1 MFAGL
6 GGGYDARAAAF
17 RTARPGE
24 SMSLPK
30 RGTTARAEEAR
41 ALERA
46 RDLPNART
54 AVDVDTLKRS
64 FADHLQ
70 FSQGRDEHTATALD
84 RYFAVAYAVRDRM
97 MRRWIQT
104 QQAYYKN
111 DAKRVYYL
119 SLEFLMGKALENNLL
134 NLGLYDNMRSALS
147 DLGLELADLLEQ
159 EPDAGLGNGG
169 LGRLAACFLD
179 SLATLSIPAYGYG
192 IRYEFG
198 IFDQE
203 IRNGY
208 QVERPEEWLRFG
220 SAWEIPRPDAT
231 VPVALYGRTERYTDA
246 KGRLRVR
253 WVDARH
259 VLGMPYDV
267 PIAGYGTDNV
277 NGLRLWRARAS
288 QELDL
293 ADFNAG
299 DYLAAVEDKDLSENI
314 SKVLYPNDLTV
325 MGKELRLQQQ
335 YFFVCCSIHDIVN
348 RHLKMHDGFAGFPD
362 KVAIQM
368 NDTHPAIAV
377 AELMRVF
384 VDEHGLEWDEAW
396 EICRA
401 TFGYTNHTLMPE
413 ALEKWSVDLFGRVL
427 PRHLEIVYEVN
438 RRFLESVRAGKKADE
453 AAIARM
459 SLIEEGPQQQV
470 RMANLAV
477 VGSHS
482 VNGVA
487 ALHTELLK
495 RELFRDF
502 HQLWPERFNNKTNGV
517 TPRRWLLQANPA
529 LAKSITEVIGPE
541 WITDATQL
549 RRLEPLAED
558 GGFRRLFREIKRDN
572 KARLAEAVRAE
583 NGITLDLDS
592 IFDVQVK
599 RIHEYKRQL
608 LDVLR
613 VASEYLRLKE
623 DRAYDPYPRAYLFGG
638 KAAPGYAMAKWIV
651 KLVNA
656 VADVVN
662 RDVDVRGRITV
673 AFLKN
678 YRVSLAERIFP
689 ASDVSEQISTAGKE
703 ASGTGNMKFAMN
715 GALTIGTLDGANVEI
730 REEVGAE
737 NFFLF
742 GLTVEQVAAL
752 KQRGYDPWEWYRNDR
767 RLKQV
772 LDAMSSGVFSPG
784 EPALFRPIVDSLLNG
799 GDPYLV
805 LADFAAYCAAQE
817 EVERA
822 YRDPER
828 WTRMAILNVARTGKF
843 SSDRTIREYSEEI
856 WGVRSVRIG

>member
-1 MFAGL
+1 MPPP
-6 GGGYDARAAAF
+6 R
-17 RTARPGE
+17 
-24 SMSLPK
+24 
-30 RGTTARAEEAR
+30 RGTTPARAEEAK

-46 RDLPNART
+46 RHLPNART
-54 AVDVDTLKRS
+54 ASDVETLKRA

-70 FSQGRDEHTATALD
+70 YSQGKDEHTATALD

-97 MRRWIQT
+97 TRRWIQT
-104 QQAYYKN
+104 QQAYYKR

-119 SLEFLMGKALENNLL
+119 SLEFLMGRALENNLL
-134 NLGLYDNMRSALS
+134 NLGVQEPMRAALADLGLDLS
-147 DLGLELADLLEQ
+147 DLLDQ

-179 SLATLSIPAYGYG
+179 SLATLGYPAYGYG

-208 QVERPEEWLRFG
+208 QIERPEEWLRFG
-220 SAWEIPRPDAT
+220 SAWEIARPEYV
-231 VPVALYGRTERYTDA
+231 VPVSLYGRTEHGSDPSGQHA
-246 KGRLRVR
+246 AR

-267 PIAGYGTDNV
+267 PIAGHRNGTV
-277 NGLRLWRARAS
+277 NTLRLWRARAS

-299 DYLAAVEDKDLSENI
+299 DYLAAVEDKGFSENI

-335 YFFVCCSIHDIVN
+335 YFFVCCSIHDIVT
-348 RHLKMHDGFAGFPD
+348 RHLKVHEGFANFPD
-362 KVAIQM
+362 KVAIQL
-368 NDTHPAIAV
+368 NDTHPAIAI
-377 AELMRVF
+377 AELMRVL
-384 VDEHGLEWDEAW
+384 VDEHRLEWDEAW
-396 EICRA
+396 ELCRA

-427 PRHLEIVYEVN
+427 PRHLEIVLELN
-438 RRFLESVRAGKKADE
+438 RRFLEGVRREGKADE
-453 AAIARM
+453 GAIARM
-459 SLIEEGPQQQV
+459 SLVEEGPVKQV

-477 VGSHS
+477 VGSRS

-502 HQLWPERFNNKTNGV
+502 HALWPEKFNNKTNGV

-529 LAKSITEVIGPE
+529 LASAITEVIGPE
-541 WITDATQL
+541 WVTDAARL
-549 RRLEPLAED
+549 RALEPLAED
-558 GGFRRLFREIKRDN
+558 AGFRALFRDVKRDN
-572 KARLAEAVRAE
+572 KQRLAEIVRAE
-583 NGITLDLDS
+583 NGITLDLDA

-608 LDVLR
+608 LAILH
-613 VASEYLRLKE
+613 VAAEYLRMKE
-623 DRAYDPYPRAYLFGG
+623 DRSYEPYPRAFLFGG
-638 KAAPGYAMAKWIV
+638 KAAPGYAMAKWII
-651 KLVNA
+651 KLANA
-656 VADVVN
+656 VGEIVN
-662 RDVDVRGRITV
+662 HDVDVRGRMTV
-673 AFLKN
+673 VFLRN

-689 ASDVSEQISTAGKE
+689 AAEVSEQISTAGKE
-703 ASGTGNMKFAMN
+703 ASGTGNMKFALN
-715 GALTIGTLDGANVEI
+715 GALTVGTLDGANVEI
-730 REEVGAE
+730 REEVGPE

-752 KQRGYDPWEWYRNDR
+752 KKRGYEPWEYYRNDR
-767 RLKQV
+767 RLKGV
-772 LDAMSSGVFSPG
+772 LDAVASGVFSPG
-784 EPALFRPIVDSLLNG
+784 EPSLFRPIVDSLLNG

-805 LADFAAYCAAQE
+805 LADFAAYCACQE

-822 YRDPER
+822 YRDPDR
-828 WTRMAILNVARTGKF
+828 WTRMAILNVARAGKF
-843 SSDRTIREYSEEI
+843 SSDRTIREYAEQI
-856 WGVRSVRIG
+856 WGVEPVVVE

>member
-1 MFAGL
+1 MPPPR
-6 GGGYDARAAAF
+6 RAA
-17 RTARPGE
+17 P
-24 SMSLPK
+24 
-30 RGTTARAEEAR
+30 ARAEEAK
-41 ALERA
+41 ALQRA
-46 RDLPNART
+46 RHLPNART
-54 AVDVDTLKRS
+54 ASDVDALRRA

-70 FSQGRDEHTATALD
+70 YSQGKDEHSATALD
-84 RYFAVAYAVRDRM
+84 RYFAVAYAVRDRL

-104 QQAYYKN
+104 QQAYYKQ

-119 SLEFLMGKALENNLL
+119 SLEFLMGRALENNLS
-134 NLGLYDNMRSALS
+134 NLGVTDAMRAALAG
-147 DLGLELADLLEQ
+147 LGLDLADLLEQ

-179 SLATLSIPAYGYG
+179 SLATLSYPAYGYG

-220 SAWEIPRPDAT
+220 NAWEVARPEYV
-231 VPVALYGRTERYTDA
+231 VPVAFYGRTEHHLDEH
-246 KGRLRVR
+246 GRTRAR

-267 PIAGYGTDNV
+267 PIAGFGNAAV
-277 NGLRLWRARAS
+277 NTLRLWRARAS

-299 DYLAAVEDKDLSENI
+299 DYLAAVEEKDLSENI

-335 YFFVCCSIHDIVN
+335 YFFVCCSIHDIVG
-348 RHLKMHDGFAGFPD
+348 RYLKVHDGFDGFPD
-362 KVAIQM
+362 KVAIQL
-368 NDTHPAIAV
+368 NDTHPAIAI
-377 AELMRVF
+377 AELMRVL
-384 VDEHGLEWDEAW
+384 VDEHALEWDRAW
-396 EICRA
+396 ELCRA

-413 ALEKWSVDLFGRVL
+413 ALEKWTVDLFGRVL
-427 PRHLEIVYEVN
+427 PRHLEIVYELN
-438 RRFLESVRAGKKADE
+438 RRFLDVVRASGRADE

-459 SLIEEGPQQQV
+459 SLIEEGPVKQV

-477 VGSHS
+477 VGSRS

-495 RELFRDF
+495 KDLLKDF
-502 HQLWPERFNNKTNGV
+502 HALWPERFNNKTNGV
-517 TPRRWLLQANPA
+517 TPRRWLLQANPG
-529 LAKSITEVIGPE
+529 LARAITEVIGPE
-541 WITDATQL
+541 WVTDAARL
-549 RRLEPLAED
+549 RALEPLAED
-558 GGFRRLFREIKRDN
+558 AGFRTLFREVKREN
-572 KARLAEAVRAE
+572 KQRLAEIVRAE

-613 VASEYLRLKE
+613 VASEYLRIKE
-623 DRAYDPYPRAYLFGG
+623 DRSYEPFPRSYLFGG
-638 KAAPGYAMAKWIV
+638 KAAPGYAMAKWII
-651 KLVNA
+651 KLVNS

-662 RDVDVRGRITV
+662 HDVDVKGRIAV
-673 AFLKN
+673 AFLRN

-689 ASDVSEQISTAGKE
+689 AAEVSEQISTAGKE
-703 ASGTGNMKFAMN
+703 ASGTGNMKFALN
-715 GALTIGTLDGANVEI
+715 GALTVGTLDGANVEI

-752 KQRGYDPWEWYRNDR
+752 RRRGYQPWEVYRNDR

-772 LDAMSSGVFSPG
+772 LDALSSGVFSPE
-784 EPALFRPIVDSLLNG
+784 EPGLFRPVVDSLLNG

-805 LADFAAYCAAQE
+805 LADFAAYCACQE

-822 YRDPER
+822 YRDRER

-843 SSDRTIREYSEEI
+843 SSDRTIREYAEGI
-856 WGVRSVRIG
+856 WGVEPVHVE

>member
-1 MFAGL
+1 MPPPSKAVQ
-6 GGGYDARAAAF
+6 AR
-17 RTARPGE
+17 G
-24 SMSLPK
+24 
-30 RGTTARAEEAR
+30 EEAR

-46 RDLPNART
+46 RQLPNART
-54 AVDVDTLKRS
+54 AADVDTLKRA

-70 FSQGRDEHTATALD
+70 YSQGKDEHTATAMD

-97 MRRWIQT
+97 TRRWIET
-104 QQAYYKN
+104 QQSYYKV
-111 DAKRVYYL
+111 DAKRIYYL
-119 SLEFLMGKALENNLL
+119 SLEFLMGKALEDNLL
-134 NLGLYDNMRSALS
+134 NLGLYDNMRAALK
-147 DLGLELADLLEQ
+147 DLGLELADLLGY

-179 SLATLSIPAYGYG
+179 SLATLSYPAYGYG

-198 IFDQE
+198 IFEQA

-208 QVERPEEWLRFG
+208 QVELPEEWLRFG
-220 SAWEIPRPDAT
+220 NAWEIARPEYV
-231 VPVALYGRTERYTDA
+231 VPVAFFGRTEHGTDERGRY
-246 KGRLRVR
+246 RVR
-253 WVDARH
+253 WIDTRH
-259 VLGMPYDV
+259 VLGMPYDT
-267 PIAGYGTDNV
+267 PIAGFRNGTV
-277 NGLRLWRARAS
+277 NTLRLWRARAH

-299 DYLAAVEDKDLSENI
+299 DYLAAVADKDVSENI

-335 YFFVCCSIHDIVN
+335 YFFVCCSIHDIIN
-348 RHLKMHDGFAGFPD
+348 RHLKVHESFESFPD
-362 KVAIQM
+362 KVAIQL
-368 NDTHPAIAV
+368 NDTHPAIAI
-377 AELMRVF
+377 AELMRVL
-384 VDEHGLEWDEAW
+384 VDEQGMGWDDAW
-396 EICRA
+396 EICEA

-438 RRFLESVRAGKKADE
+438 RRFLEGVRRGGRADE

-459 SLIEEGPQQQV
+459 SLIEEGAVKQV

-477 VGSHS
+477 IGSRS

-495 RELFRDF
+495 KDLFREF
-502 HQLWPERFNNKTNGV
+502 HQLWPEKFNNKTNGV

-529 LAKSITEVIGPE
+529 LAGAITEVIGPE
-541 WITDATQL
+541 WVTDTTRLHA
-549 RRLEPLAED
+549 LEPLAED
-558 GGFRRLFREIKRDN
+558 AGFRRLFRRVKRDN
-572 KARLAEAVRAE
+572 KERLAAIVKAD
-583 NGITLDLDS
+583 NGLTLDLDS
-592 IFDVQVK
+592 MFDVQVK

-608 LDVLR
+608 LAILR
-613 VASEYLRLKE
+613 VASEVLRMKE
-623 DRAYDPYPRAYLFGG
+623 DKAYDPFPRSYLFGG

-651 KLVNA
+651 KLITS
-656 VADVVN
+656 VADVAN
-662 RDVDVRGRITV
+662 RDPDVRGRIAV
-673 AFLKN
+673 AFLRN

-689 ASDVSEQISTAGKE
+689 AAELSEQISTAGKE
-703 ASGTGNMKFAMN
+703 ASGTGNMKFALN

-730 REEVGAE
+730 REEVGPE

-752 KQRGYDPWEWYRNDR
+752 RKRGYDPREEVRADPR
-767 RLKQV
+767 MRSV
-772 LDAMSSGVFSPG
+772 LDALGGATFSPE
-784 EPALFRPIVDSLLNG
+784 EPGLFRPIVDSLLSG

-805 LADFAAYCAAQE
+805 LADFAAYCACQD

-828 WTRMAILNVARTGKF
+828 WTRMAIRNVARSGKF
-843 SSDRTIREYSEEI
+843 SSDRTIREYAEQI
-856 WGVRSVRIG
+856 WGVEPVRIE

>member
-1 MFAGL
+1 MPPP
-6 GGGYDARAAAF
+6 
-17 RTARPGE
+17 RTG
-24 SMSLPK
+24 S
-30 RGTTARAEEAR
+30 TARAEEAR

-46 RDLPNART
+46 RDVPNART
-54 AVDVDTLKRS
+54 AGDADTLKRA

-70 FSQGRDEHTATALD
+70 YSQGKDEHTATQLD

-97 MRRWIQT
+97 TRRWIET
-104 QQAYYKN
+104 QQTYYKR

-119 SLEFLMGKALENNLL
+119 SLEFLMGRALENNLI
-134 NLGLYDNMRSALS
+134 NLGLHGPMRAALADLGLDLS
-147 DLGLELADLLEQ
+147 DLLAQ

-179 SLATLSIPAYGYG
+179 SMATLQIPAYGYG

-198 IFDQE
+198 IFDQQ
-203 IRNGY
+203 IVNGY

-220 SAWEIPRPDAT
+220 NAWEIPRPEYV
-231 VPVALYGRTERYTDA
+231 VPVSLYGRTEHFADEHGT
-246 KGRLRVR
+246 LRVR

-267 PIAGYGTDNV
+267 PIAGYRNGTV
-277 NGLRLWRARAS
+277 NTLRLWRARAS

-299 DYLAAVEDKDLSENI
+299 DYLRAVEEKDVSENI

-335 YFFVCCSIHDIVN
+335 YFFVACSIHDILL
-348 RHLKMHDGFAGFPD
+348 RHAKTHEGLADLPD
-362 KVAIQM
+362 KVAIQL
-368 NDTHPAIAV
+368 NDTHPAIAI
-377 AELMRVF
+377 AELMRVL
-384 VDEHGLEWDEAW
+384 VDERGFEWDDAW
-396 EICRA
+396 ELCRA

-438 RRFLESVRAGKKADE
+438 RRFIDGLRAAKAADE
-453 AAIARM
+453 GAISRM
-459 SLIEEGPQQQV
+459 SLVEEGPTKQV

-477 VGSHS
+477 VGSRS

-495 RELFRDF
+495 SQLFPDF
-502 HQLWPERFNNKTNGV
+502 NALWPGKFNNKTNGV
-517 TPRRWLLQANPA
+517 TPRRWLLAANPELSGA
-529 LAKSITEVIGPE
+529 ITEVIGPG
-541 WITDATQL
+541 WITDASQL

-558 GGFRRLFREIKRDN
+558 AGFRRLFRRIKREN
-572 KARLAEAVRAE
+572 KVRLADLLKAE
-583 NGITLDLDS
+583 DGLALDVDTV
-592 IFDVQVK
+592 FDVQVK

-608 LDVLR
+608 LNVLR
-613 VASEYLRLKE
+613 IASEYLRMKE
-623 DRAYDPYPRAYLFGG
+623 DPAYAPLPRTYLFGG
-638 KAAPGYAMAKWIV
+638 KAAPGYAMAKWTV

-662 RDVDVRGRITV
+662 HDVAVRGRITV
-673 AFLKN
+673 AFLRN

-703 ASGTGNMKFAMN
+703 ASGTGNMKFALN
-715 GALTIGTLDGANVEI
+715 GALTVGTLDGANVEI
-730 REEVGAE
+730 REEVGPE

-742 GLTVEQVAAL
+742 GLTVEQAQGL
-752 KQRGYDPWEWYRNDR
+752 RRRGYDPWAVYRADR
-767 RLKQV
+767 RIKAV
-772 LDAMSSGVFSPG
+772 LDAISSGVFSPG
-784 EPALFRPIVDSLLNG
+784 EPRLFQPVVDSILNG

-805 LADFAAYCAAQE
+805 LADFAAYCQAQE
-817 EVERA
+817 EVGLA
-822 YRDPER
+822 YQDPER
-828 WTRMAILNVARTGKF
+828 WSRMAILNVARTGKF
-843 SSDRTIREYSEEI
+843 SSDRTIREYADEI
-856 WGVRSVRIG
+856 WGVKPVAPE

>member
-1 MFAGL
+1 MVPPRKSG
-6 GGGYDARAAAF
+6 AAV
-17 RTARPGE
+17 RD
-24 SMSLPK
+24 
-30 RGTTARAEEAR
+30 EEAK
-41 ALERA
+41 ALQRS
-46 RDLPNART
+46 RHLPHART
-54 AVDVDTLKRS
+54 GTDVDTLKRS
-64 FADHLQ
+64 FLDQLQ
-70 FSQGRDEHTATALD
+70 FAQGKDEHTATSMD
-84 RYFAVAYAVRDRM
+84 RYFAVAYAVRDRL
-97 MRRWIQT
+97 MRHWIET
-104 QQAYYKN
+104 QQSYYRH

-119 SLEFLMGKALENNLL
+119 SLEFLMGRALENNLL
-134 NLGLYDNMRSALS
+134 NLGLYDPMRSALEG
-147 DLGLELADLLEQ
+147 LGLDLADLLSH

-169 LGRLAACFLD
+169 LGRLAACVLD
-179 SLATLSIPAYGYG
+179 SLATLQFPAYGYG

-220 SAWEIPRPDAT
+220 SAWEIPRFDGC
-231 VPVALYGRTERYTDA
+231 VPVALYGRTEHGTDA
-246 KGRLRVR
+246 HGRHQAR
-253 WVDARH
+253 WVDTRH

-267 PIAGYGTDNV
+267 PIAGHGNQPV
-277 NGLRLWRARAS
+277 NPLRLWRARAS

-299 DYLAAVEDKDLSENI
+299 DYLAAVEEKDLSENI

-335 YFFVCCSIHDIVN
+335 YFFVACSIHDIVA
-348 RHLKMHDGFAGFPD
+348 RHLKVHEGFDDFPD
-362 KVAIQM
+362 KVAIQL
-368 NDTHPAIAV
+368 NDTHPAIAI

-384 VDEHGLEWDEAW
+384 VDEHGLEWDAAW

-427 PRHLEIVYEVN
+427 PRHLEIVYEIDQ
-438 RRFLESVRAGKKADE
+438 RFLDGVRRAGKADE
-453 AAIARM
+453 AALARM
-459 SLIEEGPQQQV
+459 SLIEEGPVKQV
-470 RMANLAV
+470 RMAHLAV
-477 VGSHS
+477 VGAHT

-502 HQLWPERFNNKTNGV
+502 HALWPERFVNKTNGV
-517 TPRRWLLQANPA
+517 TPRRWLLQANPG
-529 LAKSITEVIGPE
+529 LASAITEVIGPG
-541 WITDATQL
+541 WRTDAAEL
-549 RRLEPLAED
+549 RRLEPMAD
-558 GGFRRLFREIKRDN
+558 DAGFRRMFHAVKREN
-572 KARLAEAVRAE
+572 KARLAEIVRAE
-583 NGITLDLDS
+583 NGLTLDLDS

-608 LDVLR
+608 LAILR
-613 VASEYLRLKE
+613 VASEYLRLKQ
-623 DRAYDPYPRAYLFGG
+623 DRAHDPWPRTYLFGG
-638 KAAPGYAMAKWIV
+638 KAAPGYAMAKWII
-651 KLVNA
+651 KLANA

-662 RDVDVRGRITV
+662 HDVDVRGRITV
-673 AFLKN
+673 AFLRN

-689 ASDVSEQISTAGKE
+689 AADVSEQISTAGKE
-703 ASGTGNMKFAMN
+703 ASGTGNMKFALN

-752 KQRGYDPWEWYRNDR
+752 KKRGYDPWEFYRNDR
-767 RLKQV
+767 RLKTV
-772 LDAMSSGVFSPG
+772 LDAVASGRFSPG

-805 LADFAAYCAAQE
+805 LADFAAYCAIQD
-817 EVERA
+817 EVEKA
-822 YRDPER
+822 YRDPDR
-828 WTRMAILNVARTGKF
+828 WTKMAILNVARSGKF
-843 SSDRTIREYSEEI
+843 SSDRTIREYAEQI
-856 WGVRSVRIG
+856 WRISPVRAGEQA